1 MRKQIGPE
9 LTKAVKKRYN
19 EIKAHSSFSKL
30 QQGPGKIESLTGS
43 LKGCYSL
50 RLNANFRLI
59 IKPKSYDL
67 SVESLNNCDT
77 VIIKGVIDYHGT
89 GNRRNWLIP

>member
-1 MRKQIGPE
+1 MNDIRCSRNLMRKQIGPE

-19 EIKAHSSFSKL
+19 EIKAHSCFSKL
-30 QQGPGKIESLTGS
+30 QQGPGKI
-43 LKGCYSL
+43 
-50 RLNANFRLI
+50 
-59 IKPKSYDL
+59 
-67 SVESLNNCDT
+67 

>member
-19 EIKAHSSFSKL
+19 EIKAHSCFSKL
-30 QQGPGKIESLTGS
+30 QQGPGKI
-43 LKGCYSL
+43 
-50 RLNANFRLI
+50 
-59 IKPKSYDL
+59 
-67 SVESLNNCDT
+67 